1 MPVGNI
7 WTDISGSF
15 QNSTARTSPAKCQG
29 GDGTS
34 AVVPR
39 GDRGAVNPLS
49 ISSSP
54 PPVVYQPRALF
65 CHEILASVLFPT
77 LGQTCEDLVVCA
89 HPTSIQN
96 RLNRAPSPI
105 CSMLHSPFL
114 GRGGTTAGSK
124 ATNAGV
130 PLQARASARAYHIRS
145 DEDRVRY

>member
-1 MPVGNI
+1 MPAGSI

-34 AVVPR
+34 AVAPR

-49 ISSSP
+49 ITRPHHRRRIS
-54 PPVVYQPRALF
+54 RALF
-65 CHEILASVLFPT
+65 RHAMVAFVLFPT

-89 HPTSIQN
+89 HPTSIRN
-96 RLNRAPSPI
+96 RLDRAPSPI
-105 CSMLHSPFL
+105 CSMLRSPLL
-114 GRGGTTAGSK
+114 GRGETTTGSK

-130 PLQARASARAYHIRS
+130 PLQARAATRVYRIRS
-145 DEDRVRY
+145 DE